1 MLTTDDDG
9 VWDPPQ
15 ASNQQAGTATR
26 PCTVHF
32 FVGGV
37 KHTVTERDRERENAR
52 YAGSKEGKARR
63 GGYSDSGCDDRVQSL
78 LLLIPPCVFLVLL
91 LIIIFY

>member
-37 KHTVTERDRERENAR
+37 KHTQCSHRERQRERERTRGTQAAR
-52 YAGSKEGKARR
+52 KGKQEEADTATADVMIEFSRCC
-63 GGYSDSGCDDRVQSL
+63 Y
-78 LLLIPPCVFLVLL
+78 
-91 LIIIFY
+91 